1 MKVITGK
8 AGDKNSDQ
16 TTDSFSIRSEYD
28 FSAGE

>member
-1 MKVITGK
+1 MKVQ
-8 AGDKNSDQ
+8 AGDTNSDQ